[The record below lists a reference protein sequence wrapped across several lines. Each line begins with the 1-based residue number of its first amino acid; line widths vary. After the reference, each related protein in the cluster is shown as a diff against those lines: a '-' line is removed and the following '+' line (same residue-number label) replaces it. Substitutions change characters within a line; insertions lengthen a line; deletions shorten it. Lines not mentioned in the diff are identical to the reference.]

1 MNIIKQLR
9 NASIK
14 LPAIGQG
21 MGDYK
26 WDESHIDVLRAG
38 IDLGMN
44 FIDTAE
50 SYDKGHSEEIIGKA
64 IKGIREKVIIGTKIA
79 PEHHSEKD
87 VLKAAEGSLRRLQT
101 DYIDLYQIHWPNPT
115 FPLKNTM
122 AALERL
128 VKEGKVRYIGVGN
141 FYLRELQEARLALQ
155 SEIIV
160 SLQTEYNL
168 FDRMIEDGILP
179 YCQRNNIFIIAYS
192 PLDQGRV
199 ADGKG
204 RKDLLGKIAKKYG
217 KTAAQVAL
225 RWLINKL
232 PVVVIPKAKNLK
244 HLRENANST
253 DFNLEKNEID
263 EIDKVFKRQI
273 VRVLPDR
280 IRISTQ
286 GQGNKRVYQT
296 IEEAIENKL
305 CFVPSPV
312 ELARSLVKE
321 EDIKPVR
328 LIRTLDKIGKYD
340 YDLIEGRVRY
350 WAWVIAYGN
359 MPIPAYIREDCP

>member
-1 MNIIKQLR
+1 MKQLSNR
-9 NASIK
+9 SIK

-21 MGDYK
+21 MGDYS
-26 WDESHIDVLRAG
+26 WDESHIDVLRTG

-50 SYDKGHSEEIIGKA
+50 SYDRGRSEEIIGKA

-79 PEHHSEKD
+79 PKHHSEKD

-115 FPLKNTM
+115 FPLKDTV

-128 VKEGKVRYIGVGN
+128 VKEEKVRFIGVGN
-141 FYLRELQEARLALQ
+141 FYLRELQEARFALQ
-155 SEIIV
+155 SEIMV

-179 YCQRNNIFIIAYS
+179 YCKRNNILIIAYS
-192 PLDQGRV
+192 PLDQGRIT
-199 ADGKG
+199 DGKE
-204 RKDLLGKIAKKYG
+204 RKNLLEKIAKKHG
-217 KTAAQVAL
+217 KTPAQIAL
-225 RWLINKL
+225 RWLISKP

-244 HLRENANST
+244 HLRENASSA
-253 DFNLEKNEID
+253 DFNLEKDEID

-296 IEEAIENKL
+296 IEEALENKL

-312 ELARSLVKE
+312 ELSKSLVKDE
-321 EDIKPVR
+321 VIKPVR
-328 LIRTLDKIGKYD
+328 LIRTLDKTGRYD
-340 YDLIEGRVRY
+340 YDLVEGRVRY

-359 MPIPAYIREDCP
+359 MPIPAYIREDWP